1 MGKNRKTA
9 AAEEEDEESRKVGN
23 QPVTEGIDQQ
33 IDKHTDR
40 TNICTYIHIQRQ
52 TNTHTYTRKQNVPQ
66 EFRTLR
72 TAPRT

>member
-33 IDKHTDR
+33 IDTHTHKQALADKS
-40 TNICTYIHIQRQ
+40 NICTHIHIQ
-52 TNTHTYTRKQNVPQ
+52 TNTHT
-66 EFRTLR
+66 RTEC
-72 TAPRT
+72 TSGI

>member
-33 IDKHTDR
+33 ID
-40 TNICTYIHIQRQ
+40 
-52 TNTHTYTRKQNVPQ
+52 THTNK
-66 EFRTLR
+66 
-72 TAPRT
+72 